1 MKKITI
7 LALALCTALAGPAQA
22 SVISVAG
29 VAATSPILSSG
40 DAYLAAVDA
49 ALLAGPS
56 LSTSVTSLDWI
67 SHGSLFGGNSNFA
80 MKTTVNFGV
89 ASAGVWSFRA
99 GVDFGLGGVMAIDGV
114 VVDFKNNDMWW
125 AGGYG
130 SPSEYFAA
138 STALSAG
145 NHVLTIAGFENCC
158 DGGQQVQF
166 KQAGSNS
173 FVSFASND
181 TLDAAA
187 IPEPGSISLAL
198 MGAGLLGLSRRR
210 KPAAGKA

>member
-1 MKKITI
+1 MKKLTI
-7 LALALCTALAGPAQA
+7 LALALCAAFGSAAQA
-22 SVISVAG
+22 SIISVQTVG
-29 VAATSPILSSG
+29 ATSPYLSSG
-40 DAYLAAVDA
+40 EAYLAATDA
-49 ALLAGPS
+49 ALLGSPS

-67 SHGSLFGGNSNFA
+67 SHGSLFGGNSSFA

-89 ASAGVWSFRA
+89 ATAGVWSFRA
-99 GVDFGLGGVMAIDGV
+99 GVDFGLGGAMAIDGV

-130 SPSEYFAA
+130 SPSQYFAA

-145 NHVLTIAGFENCC
+145 NHVLTISGFEDCC

-166 KQAGSNS
+166 KQAGSNT

-187 IPEPGSISLAL
+187 LPEPGSVSLAL
-198 MGAGLLGLSRRR
+198 MGVGLLGLSRRR
-210 KPAAGKA
+210 KA